1 MGYASLMVHLE
12 LGRSNVNLLQIA
24 GDLAQRFSAGVIGI
38 AACQPMQM
46 VYGDGYLSGDV
57 IEQDLAEITREMQ
70 AVEAE
75 FRHALQGRAESLQWR
90 STVDYIPLADYLA
103 REVRAADLLIT
114 GLASGDIFDAS
125 RTLDTGDLVM
135 QMGRPMLIVPAGVP
149 AVRLQRVVVGWKDTR
164 EARRAAIDALPL
176 LQRALQVTVVEIVP
190 EAELADSRARLAD
203 VLMWLAR
210 HGVVAEALSAASK
223 GDDAAGLA
231 TLADRLGADLVV
243 AGAYGHSRLREWA
256 FGGVTHDLLRHAPRC
271 SFVSH

>member
-12 LGRSNVNLLQIA
+12 LGRSNANLLQIA

-46 VYGDGYLSGDV
+46 VYGDGYLSGAA
-57 IEQDLAEITREMQ
+57 IEQDLAEIAREMQ

-75 FRHALQGRAESLQWR
+75 FRRSLAGRAESLQWR
-90 STVDYIPLADYLA
+90 STVDYIPLAEYLA

-114 GLASGDIFDAS
+114 GLAGGDLFDAS
-125 RTLDTGDLVM
+125 RSLDTGDLVM

-149 AVRLQRVVVGWKDTR
+149 AAGLRRVLVGWKDSR
-164 EARRAAIDALPL
+164 EARRAALDALPL
-176 LQRALQVTVVEIVP
+176 LQRALQVTVVEIAP
-190 EAELADSRARLAD
+190 AAEAADSRARLAD
-203 VLMWLAR
+203 VLQWLGR
-210 HGVVAEALSAASK
+210 HGVAAEALSVPSR

-231 TLADRLGADLVV
+231 TVADRLGADLVV

-256 FGGVTHDLLRHAPRC
+256 LGGVTHDLLRHAPRC

>member
-1 MGYASLMVHLE
+1 MVHLE
-12 LGRSNVNLLQIA
+12 LGQSNANLLQVA
-24 GDLAQRFSAGVIGI
+24 GDLAQRFSASVIGI

-75 FRHALQGRAESLQWR
+75 FRRTLQGRAESLHWR
-90 STVDYIPLADYLA
+90 STVDYIPLAEYLA

-114 GLASGDIFDAS
+114 GLASGDSFDAS
-125 RTLDTGDLVM
+125 RSLNTGDLVM
-135 QMGRPMLIVPAGVP
+135 QMGRPMLIVPTGVP
-149 AVRLQRVVVGWKDTR
+149 ATRLQRVLVGWKDTR

-176 LQRALQVTVVEIVP
+176 LRRAMQVTVVEIVP
-190 EAELADSRARLAD
+190 EAELADSRTRLAD
-203 VLMWLAR
+203 VVVWLAR
-210 HGVVAEALSAASK
+210 HGVVAETLATASK

-231 TLADRLGADLVV
+231 ILADRLGADLVV